1 MRLRRHLDDLDDY
14 DDADDANSS
23 EETGT
28 TWNETMSMID
38 LTV

>member
-23 EETGT
+23 EEKGT